1 MHDYKFR
8 QSDLSFKKPKKTW
21 HKSLLRAVGL
31 ALAAGVIYAVIQ
43 LAITG
48 KGDSGIPETD
58 SDVIPLPLPPHVEPE
73 EGSPPDGSTGD
84 RPADIGSNE

>member
-1 MHDYKFR
+1 MYDYKFR

-31 ALAAGVIYAVIQ
+31 ALAAGVLYAIIQ

-48 KGDSGIPETD
+48 EGDSDVSETD
-58 SDVIPLPLPPHVEPE
+58 SDVIPLPLPPYVEPE
-73 EGSPPDGSTGD
+73 EGSPPGEPAATT
-84 RPADIGSNE
+84 PADIGSNE